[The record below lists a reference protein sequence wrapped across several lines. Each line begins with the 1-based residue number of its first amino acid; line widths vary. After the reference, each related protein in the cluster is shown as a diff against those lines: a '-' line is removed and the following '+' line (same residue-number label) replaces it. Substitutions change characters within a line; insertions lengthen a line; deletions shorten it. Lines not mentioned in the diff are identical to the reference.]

1 MEPATLK
8 RTRPVRVLLVEDNAG
23 DAQLMRIA
31 FAETHP
37 GTLLDVVTDGEAAL
51 SRLEVDDEPGERPDL
66 VLLDLNLPRLTGH
79 EVLAAVRE
87 SDAVHARRTPVV
99 VLTTSGALSDVQ
111 RSYELGARS
120 HITKPLEIDE
130 LFTAVASLATY
141 WFDTVR
147 LPTEED

>member
-1 MEPATLK
+1 MTRRSRPA
-8 RTRPVRVLLVEDNAG
+8 RVLLVEDNAG

-37 GTLLDVVTDGEAAL
+37 DALLQVATDGETAL
-51 SRLEVDDEPGERPDL
+51 EALVRPAPGEEPPDL

-87 SDAVHARRTPVV
+87 SEVPLARRTPVV
-99 VLTTSGALSDVQ
+99 VMTTSSAISDVQ

-120 HITKPLEIDE
+120 HITKPHEIDE
-130 LFTAVASLATY
+130 FFAAVATLARY
-141 WFDTVR
+141 WFDTVE
-147 LPTEED
+147 LPSEDG